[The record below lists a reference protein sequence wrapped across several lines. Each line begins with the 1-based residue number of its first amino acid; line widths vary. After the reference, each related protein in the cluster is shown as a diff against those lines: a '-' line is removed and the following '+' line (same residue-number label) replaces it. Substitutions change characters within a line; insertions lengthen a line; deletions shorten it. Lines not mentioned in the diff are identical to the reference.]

1 MSLSALVTCPGVEE
15 ALLCPVLCGES
26 FLPEKEEE
34 GEEAVLA
41 SAPLSTGDTDEKE
54 EPPLTCMPP
63 FGDAEEAKEAEEE
76 EAAAAEEEA
85 LVLSVLPAPEEEE
98 LEEAGTFAA
107 LVFLGFFWLA
117 SLSRNFL
124 SASSGGGPLKA

>member
-1 MSLSALVTCPGVEE
+1 M
-15 ALLCPVLCGES
+15 
-26 FLPEKEEE
+26 
-34 GEEAVLA
+34 LA
-41 SAPLSTGDTDEKE
+41 SAPPSTGDTDEKE
-54 EPPLTCMPP
+54 EPPLTCMPL

-76 EAAAAEEEA
+76 EAAAAEEEAEEEA